1 MGEMTMNRMLI
12 AAVCFVGGGL
22 AVGLTGAVL
31 AQDRATE
38 QEKVAREAEA
48 KQAAANDAAAKD
60 AEAAEA
66 KRIAKAASR
75 VSGTEPVSDGVSVI
89 EKLNADQI
97 RARIAELEV
106 ALVAAEKDGAEKRE
120 AEVRAELAEFRGML
134 KRAEKG
140 EVVWRMKPD
149 TTEMGKPRRER
160 DYEAELDEL
169 LRRLDTT
176 GPSDTVYGEYMEPGM
191 RMYQG
196 PVFAMGAPDAFK
208 IVECSRL
215 NTTLMIDT
223 RNGKTWWL
231 DKSSRGVGFE
241 WKLVER
247 EGEMPAPQPMP
258 RLRRMAE
265 MPRGDAPDSL
275 DRTKA
280 ELEAQLKKFEEASR
294 KLERLEK
301 ELERQRREV
310 EDLERADKPE
320 QPSGR

>member
-1 MGEMTMNRMLI
+1 MNRMLI
-12 AAVCFVGGGL
+12 AAMCFVGGGL

-31 AQDRATE
+31 AQDRAGE
-38 QEKVAREAEA
+38 QEKAAREAEA
-48 KQAAANDAAAKD
+48 KHAAANEAAAKD

-75 VSGTEPVSDGVSVI
+75 VSGTEPESDGVSVI

-97 RARIAELEV
+97 RSRIAELEV
-106 ALVAAEKDGAEKRE
+106 ALVAAERAGAEKRE

-160 DYEAELDEL
+160 DHVAELDEL
-169 LRRLDTT
+169 LYRLERE
-176 GPSDTVYGEYMEPGM
+176 GKPSDTVYGEYMEPGM

-247 EGEMPAPQPMP
+247 EGEGLAPQQMLPS
-258 RLRRMAE
+258 RLRRLVEGPREDSGARALEEAE
-265 MPRGDAPDSL
+265 RRVREAEQ
-275 DRTKA
+275 
-280 ELEAQLKKFEEASR
+280 ELENARRRAKEER
-294 KLERLEK
+294 
-301 ELERQRREV
+301 
-310 EDLERADKPE
+310 ERADKPE